1 MVREN
6 VADCINSCN
15 NVRHAA
21 CSSYNV
27 RLTLLLWRS
36 IWADVWCSVSSESHH
51 RGKCSFHL
59 ALLVDLLLEFSHH
72 TVRMPK
78 HLQRGPRGEEFQISV
93 DTAELPADMAELPAD
108 NLYPVS
114 APSWKSIFQA
124 PAEPILLSATWN
136 REGLILLSL
145 AKIPHSR
152 AK

>member
-1 MVREN
+1 
-6 VADCINSCN
+6 
-15 NVRHAA
+15 
-21 CSSYNV
+21 
-27 RLTLLLWRS
+27 
-36 IWADVWCSVSSESHH
+36 
-51 RGKCSFHL
+51 
-59 ALLVDLLLEFSHH
+59 
-72 TVRMPK
+72 MPK

-145 AKIPHSR
+145 AKILDSK
-152 AK
+152 AQ